1 MRTKTFLS
9 SLMQEA
15 WTLVKTYG
23 FTMRDALKQAWLLAK
38 LNIEMRKGIVKF
50 MYEKLNGEIRTAWG
64 TLKSELIPETGSDNR
79 TKNNS
84 VAVYFDEE
92 KQSWRCFK
100 KANLLKI
107 A

>member
-38 LNIEMRKGIVKF
+38 LNIAMRKGIVKF

-79 TKNNS
+79 KAFELVRNMEIRN
-84 VAVYFDEE
+84 YHYEE
-92 KQSWRCFK
+92 S
-100 KANLLKI
+100 LIGEL
-107 A
+107 